1 MKKIFEMLKLNK
13 KSKGSFVV
21 EATLIFPLIMFIMF
35 GIIYLTI
42 VHYQNNVMIAESIRA
57 MNRAGAY
64 WQYIDMDKY
73 GKYDSVDFTTPPFDS
88 NMKKEGIINIEMIK
102 NRNAYRTII
111 DILAEAGS
119 KIFNIPIGAKKASAK
134 NYVDSRI
141 ANIQFKQYKPQ
152 DKDFTTIEEVK
163 GGGFM
168 FFGEDLN
175 INIGRAYINPMQNL
189 ARVFFG
195 QDGILTERF
204 VEKNIKVSSMISN
217 QAEFIRNIDTVYDM
231 GVNIYNLVAPK
242 EGD

>member
-1 MKKIFEMLKLNK
+1 MKKIFEMIKLNK

-119 KIFNIPIGAKKASAK
+119 KIFNIPIGAKKAFAK
-134 NYVDSRI
+134 FCIGLIYALPISM
-141 ANIQFKQYKPQ
+141 FKSSPK
-152 DKDFTTIEEVK
+152 
-163 GGGFM
+163 
-168 FFGEDLN
+168 N
-175 INIGRAYINPMQNL
+175 INPPP
-189 ARVFFG
+189 F
-195 QDGILTERF
+195 T
-204 VEKNIKVSSMISN
+204 SSIVVKSLFCGLYCLN
-217 QAEFIRNIDTVYDM
+217 
-231 GVNIYNLVAPK
+231 
-242 EGD
+242 